1 MKLIINSPRLG
12 TVGEEYIPDNLNGM
26 TVEALIEGGF
36 LVSTTEPKKSSKVKS
51 EPNEE

>member
-12 TVGEEYIPDNLNGM
+12 TVGAEFTPSEGINI
-26 TVEALIEGGF
+26 EALIEGGF

-51 EPNEE
+51 EPIEE